1 MSNSPTLS
9 APSPRTA
16 NFAIAV
22 LCLVW
27 GSTWLAI
34 KGGLRDLPPQ
44 TSGAARFWIAG
55 VAMAGLVRILGRRE
69 GGARPPPW
77 MWLALGTLNFGASY
91 AIVYR
96 TSALLPSGLIS
107 LLWGVFPML
116 SALVSHVWI
125 PGERLGARHWWG
137 FALGLLGLSL
147 LFATDLRELGPGA
160 IPAALILLLSPVV
173 SVIGNTLVKLHGAGV
188 SSLQLNRN
196 AMFVGAGWLTLAAF
210 ATEDPSQ
217 ARWSAAAIASVLY
230 LALMG
235 TVLTFGLYFWLMR
248 YVPAHRLSLIAYVT
262 PAIALVLGATLGGER
277 ISASIACGAAS
288 ILAGILLVMRAGKS
302 AGKRGAAATQAR

>member
-1 MSNSPTLS
+1 MSTNPASS
-9 APSPRTA
+9 APSARTA
-16 NFAIAV
+16 NLAIAV

-55 VAMAGLVRILGRRE
+55 LAMTVLARVLGRRE
-69 GGARPPPW
+69 GGTKPPAW
-77 MWLALGTLNFGASY
+77 MWFVLGTLNFGASY

-116 SALVSHVWI
+116 SALVSHAWL
-125 PGERLGARHWWG
+125 PEERLGARQWWG
-137 FALGLLGLSL
+137 FALGLLGLAL
-147 LFATDLRELGPGA
+147 LFATDLRELGAGA

-196 AMFVGAGWLTLAAF
+196 AMFVGAGWLTVAAF
-210 ATEDPSQ
+210 ASEDPSR
-217 ARWSAAAIASVLY
+217 ARWTAAAIASVLY

-248 YVPAHRLSLIAYVT
+248 YVPAHKLSLIAYVT
-262 PAIALVLGATLGGER
+262 PAIALLLGATLGGER
-277 ISASIACGAAS
+277 ISVSIACGAGS
-288 ILAGILLVMRAGKS
+288 ILAGILLVMRAGPRT
-302 AGKRGAAATQAR
+302 APLAQRR